1 MKTPHALADER
12 NTPHATFS
20 NPLVQLNATDKGMTN
35 MDTSTSSKYNW
46 KLTNGMTAL
55 SLALFGS
62 VGYMALATPPPTSP
76 HAASPAHVDAAI
88 QNLEQS
94 GQAFSSIAK
103 KLSPAVVS
111 LKVEKKVAN
120 ENSFSN
126 EDSSNP
132 LNDEMLKKFF
142 GDRMPDTFKHHRQ
155 APAQKHSV
163 VGQGSGFVVSPD
175 GYILTNHHVVGDSSK
190 VTVKFS
196 DGREMP
202 AKVVGSDSQSDVAV
216 IKVDAKNLATVPLGD
231 STKTE
236 VGEWVLASG
245 APYGL
250 TQTLTAGI
258 VSATGRNSVGIAN
271 YENFIQT
278 DAAINPGNSGGPLVN
293 LRGEV
298 IGINTAIFSRN
309 GGSVGLGFAIPVEIA
324 KQVYDQILDHG
335 NVVRGYLGVRIQ
347 GLTPDL
353 AERFGIKDPHG
364 VLIGEVQKDT
374 PGEKAGLKQAD
385 VIVALDGK
393 KIDEAASFRNAI
405 AMKAPGAKVNLTVL
419 RDGNKVDVTA
429 TLGKL
434 PETASASAAVETPKT
449 TSSWGFSVQS
459 LTAEIA
465 GKFGYQPDSG
475 VVINEVTPNSPASDA
490 GLEPGMLIQ
499 QVNRKHVRT
508 AEQFTEAIQSD
519 KDAKSVMLLVTNSQG
534 SRFVVLKAAE

>member
-1 MKTPHALADER
+1 MTHPTENKT
-12 NTPHATFS
+12 
-20 NPLVQLNATDKGMTN
+20 
-35 MDTSTSSKYNW
+35 
-46 KLTNGMTAL
+46 KLTIAGGLTAL
-55 SLALFGS
+55 SIAMFGS
-62 VGYMALATPPPTSP
+62 AGYLAMATPPPSSSP
-76 HAASPAHVDAAI
+76 PPAVVDKAI

-111 LKVEKKVAN
+111 LKVEKSVA
-120 ENSFSN
+120 
-126 EDSSNP
+126 EDNHFGNMPNDGSSP
-132 LNDEMLKKFF
+132 FNDELLKKFF
-142 GDRMPDTFKHHRQ
+142 GDRLPEGLRMPDGQKHRQ
-155 APAQKHSV
+155 APAQKHAV
-163 VGQGSGFVVSPD
+163 VGQGSGFVVSAD
-175 GYILTNHHVVGDSSK
+175 GYILTNNHVVGDASK

-258 VSATGRNSVGIAN
+258 VSATGRNSVGIAD

-335 NVVRGYLGVRIQ
+335 SVVRGYLGVRIQ
-347 GLTPDL
+347 ALTQDL
-353 AERFGIKDPHG
+353 AEKFGLKDHHG

-385 VIVALDGK
+385 VIVELDGK

-405 AMKAPGAKVNLTVL
+405 AMKSPGAKVNLTVV
-419 RDGNKVDVTA
+419 RDGHRVQLAA

-434 PETASASAAVETPKT
+434 PEGKSASASSTENHKATS
-449 TSSWGFSVQS
+449 SSWGLSVQP
-459 LTAEIA
+459 LTSELAS
-465 GKFGYQPDSG
+465 KFGYAANSG
-475 VVINEVTPNSPASDA
+475 VVITEVTPNSPASDA

-499 QVNRKHVRT
+499 QVNRNKIQS
-508 AEQFTEAIQSD
+508 ADQFTEAMQKD
-519 KDAKSVMLLVTNSQG
+519 KDAKSVMLLVTDGQG